1 MCNYYLIT
9 KNMHTMSLLTFGC
22 HGVILTVYLDY
33 HRFMNKWFGFWR
45 WTLIF
50 CLIFQV
56 SMTDGSFVIRNA
68 NFDISSFDNFFL
80 CFCFVQQNESA
91 IFSRSDKTFQTNY
104 GPKTPQL
111 IAQMSTIM
119 AITLWSSVW
128 FELFLTKNLSFDLCR
143 LQFKDI

>member
-1 MCNYYLIT
+1 
-9 KNMHTMSLLTFGC
+9 MHTMSILTFGC

-68 NFDISSFDNFFL
+68 NFDISSFIYSYDLLWQISL

-91 IFSRSDKTFQTNY
+91 IFSRLNKTFRTNY
-104 GPKTPQL
+104 AQKTPQL
-111 IAQMSTIM
+111 YIQISTIT
-119 AITLWSSVW
+119 AITLWSSVR

-143 LQFKDI
+143 LQ